1 MPEETT
7 PITPAPETTTTTT
20 SPVNTG
26 IPSWVTSPSVTTTPA
41 STTTTTAPATEDDE
55 DDDLAPQIK
64 GENGKMGWE
73 AIADEILDAKEGEKV
88 IVDMNGATKVPEE
101 IFEQV
106 MGHDIDIVI
115 ELENGFK
122 WTING
127 EDITEPMDIDLG
139 VNEGADNIP
148 VVIINEVTGDCDY
161 TKITLSHDGDFGFT
175 AVLTVDMGEENEGF
189 YANLYY
195 YVDAGL
201 DFICADKISS
211 KGMADLTFT
220 HASEYIVVIDDE
232 NHGKRVEESTDS
244 DVDGDTDEVITDD
257 EEEDNNPFTAVTLS
271 FTGVIVSAAAA
282 LLTRKRRK

>member
-1 MPEETT
+1 
-7 PITPAPETTTTTT
+7 
-20 SPVNTG
+20 
-26 IPSWVTSPSVTTTPA
+26 
-41 STTTTTAPATEDDE
+41 
-55 DDDLAPQIK
+55 
-64 GENGKMGWE
+64 MGWE

-106 MGHDIDIVI
+106 MGQNIEIVI

-148 VVIINEVTGDCDY
+148 VMIINEVTGECDY
-161 TKITLSHDGDFGFT
+161 TEITLSHDGDFGFT
-175 AVLTVDMGEENEGF
+175 AVLTVDMGEENEDF
-189 YANLYY
+189 YANLYH

-201 DFICADKISS
+201 AFICADKINS
-211 KGMADLTFT
+211 KGMAELTFT
-220 HASEYIVVIDDE
+220 HASEYIIVIDDE
-232 NHGKRVEESTDS
+232 NHGKRAEESTGS

-271 FTGVIVSAAAA
+271 FTGVIVSAAVT
-282 LLTRKRRK
+282 LLTRKRKNS